1 MIEGEIFS
9 IERQSRPLSHRRI
22 FLEEEEEASDF
33 FFSVWPLRSQ
43 YPFLISPRE
52 HHLHFFFCLWV
63 GKVGCVCITHTT
75 GPRVGKL
82 PPSLLETKC
91 LRARRNPRQT
101 SGGDAGEAA
110 GGQTEEASVGISRPG
125 TSKRVARSMGPVG
138 LVAAWCKGGNWGND
152 NEWSDLDQLSPPCPD
167 MSETRGRGRH
177 HRGGVSCWGLTLA
190 RHSLQY
196 GSV

>member
-1 MIEGEIFS
+1 MAFEVPISLPHFP
-9 IERQSRPLSHRRI
+9 SRAPSPL
-22 FLEEEEEASDF
+22 
-33 FFSVWPLRSQ
+33 
-43 YPFLISPRE
+43 
-52 HHLHFFFCLWV
+52 FFCLWV
-63 GKVGCVCITHTT
+63 GEVGCVCITHTT

-138 LVAAWCKGGNWGND
+138 FGRRLVQRRKLGND
-152 NEWSDLDQLSPPCPD
+152 NEWSDLDPD
-167 MSETRGRGRH
+167 MSETCGRGRH
-177 HRGGVSCWGLTLA
+177 RGGRSFLLGSHPGPPFSPVWICLT
-190 RHSLQY
+190 RCD
-196 GSV
+196 

>member
-1 MIEGEIFS
+1 MAFEVPISLPHFP
-9 IERQSRPLSHRRI
+9 SRAPSPL
-22 FLEEEEEASDF
+22 
-33 FFSVWPLRSQ
+33 
-43 YPFLISPRE
+43 
-52 HHLHFFFCLWV
+52 FFCLWV
-63 GKVGCVCITHTT
+63 GEVGCVCITHTT

-138 LVAAWCKGGNWGND
+138 FGRRLVQRRKLGND
-152 NEWSDLDQLSPPCPD
+152 NEWSDLDELSPPRPD
-167 MSETRGRGRH
+167 MSETCGRDRHRG
-177 HRGGVSCWGLTLA
+177 GGVSCWGLTLA